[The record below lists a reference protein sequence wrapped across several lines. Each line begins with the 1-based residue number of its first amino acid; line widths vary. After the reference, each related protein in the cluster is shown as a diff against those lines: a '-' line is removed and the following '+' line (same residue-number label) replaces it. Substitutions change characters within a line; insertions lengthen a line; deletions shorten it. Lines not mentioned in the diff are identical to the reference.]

1 MGQGDL
7 VIDEASEIL
16 YFYQNKVILIII
28 IFK

>member
-16 YFYQNKVILIII
+16 YFYQNNVILIII